1 MPKRANYQKSNN
13 PDFKNFL
20 YSLILAPQFLR
31 VFAIGVSLS
40 YNTAIE
46 KWGGVM
52 NYQIISYFV
61 KAAEVLNFS
70 EAARQLYIAP
80 QSFGKQIALLE
91 EEMGEKLFERTT
103 REMKLTAFGKECYER
118 FSGPVRALERNF
130 IQMCEL
136 GNGRKG
142 IRIGIFSALS
152 RQNVVSPIVGA
163 ILAHYE
169 DKDINISMMGMGE
182 LQTAVQNNKI
192 DLGITVT
199 HDREAG
205 WRNCSIYPI
214 AYYPAQIAVSKNHRW
229 FEKDSV
235 SPTEFESSNFVR
247 MDLPQYSEMDYFAN
261 IPCKRVIV
269 VENYETMN
277 LEVDS
282 GRAFAIMSSK
292 IDEMHDRGYK
302 FFDLPCNPFDYT
314 LALICKN
321 DAENEFLEEVCS
333 VIQCAFEA

>member
-1 MPKRANYQKSNN
+1 
-13 PDFKNFL
+13 
-20 YSLILAPQFLR
+20 
-31 VFAIGVSLS
+31 
-40 YNTAIE
+40 
-46 KWGGVM
+46 M
-52 NYQIISYFV
+52 NYQRVCYFV
-61 KAAEVLNFS
+61 KAAETLNFS
-70 EAARQLYIAP
+70 EAARQMYIAP

-91 EEMGEKLFERTT
+91 EELGQKLFERTT
-103 REMKLTAFGKECYER
+103 REMKLTVFGEECYER
-118 FSGPVRALERNF
+118 FSGPMRALERNF
-130 IQMCEL
+130 EQMCEL
-136 GNGRKG
+136 GGNRG

-152 RQNVVSPIVGA
+152 RQNVVSPIVAA

-205 WRNCSIYPI
+205 WKNCSLFPI
-214 AYYPAQIAVSKNHRW
+214 AHYPAQIAVSKNHSW
-229 FEKDSV
+229 FKKEV
-235 SPTEFESSNFVR
+235 VFPTEFKDSNFVR
-247 MDLPQYSEMDYFAN
+247 MDLPQYSDMDYFAN

-282 GRAFAIMSSK
+282 GRAFAVMSSK

-302 FFDLPCNPFDYT
+302 FFDLPTTPFDYT
-314 LALICKN
+314 LALIYKN
-321 DAENEFLEEVCS
+321 EAGNDFLKEVCR
-333 VIQCAFEA
+333 VIQCVFKV